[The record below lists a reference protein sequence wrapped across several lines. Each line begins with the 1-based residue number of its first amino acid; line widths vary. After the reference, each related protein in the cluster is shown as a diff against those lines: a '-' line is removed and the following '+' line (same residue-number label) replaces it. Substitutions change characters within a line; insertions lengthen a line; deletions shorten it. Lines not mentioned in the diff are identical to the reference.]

1 MSTNPSVEANSKVV
15 VGVALGAFLALAGLA
30 TLVGMPWKY
39 VGGLGVA
46 VLRALGALLA
56 IGVGGGLA
64 WLALT
69 E

>member
-1 MSTNPSVEANSKVV
+1 MSANPSVEVNSKVI
-15 VGVALGAFLALAGLA
+15 VGLVLGAFVAVAGLA

-46 VLRALGALLA
+46 ALRALGAVLA
-56 IGVGGGLA
+56 VGVGVGLA
-64 WLALT
+64 WLALS